1 MPSNTGG
8 WRLSTKATLLPAHAR
23 ENKLETFLLQ
33 TTMLPKAISLLSRVY
48 KYSRTESFDCSTE
61 RFGNSISASVLSG
74 RRMGQTVTIVV
85 DVIFEIPASL
95 ATANLPTGTVD
106 CNVDRNVDCKTDK
119 TEQTRVLAA
128 AGTCFEHKI
137 ASCGLKCSLYT
148 TKVTSLL
155 PDHVILGVG
164 SQHSNMRLTGN
175 FSVSRHAI

>member
-8 WRLSTKATLLPAHAR
+8 RRLSTKATFLPAHAR

-33 TTMLPKAISLLSRVY
+33 ITMLPKAITLLSRVY
-48 KYSRTESFDCSTE
+48 KYSRTERFDCSTE
-61 RFGNSISASVLSG
+61 RFGNSISASLLSG
-74 RRMGQTVTIVV
+74 RRMGQTVMIVV
-85 DVIFEIPASL
+85 DVIFKIPASL
-95 ATANLPTGTVD
+95 ATGNVD
-106 CNVDRNVDCKTDK
+106 CTVDCKTDK

-128 AGTCFEHKI
+128 AGTCYEHKI